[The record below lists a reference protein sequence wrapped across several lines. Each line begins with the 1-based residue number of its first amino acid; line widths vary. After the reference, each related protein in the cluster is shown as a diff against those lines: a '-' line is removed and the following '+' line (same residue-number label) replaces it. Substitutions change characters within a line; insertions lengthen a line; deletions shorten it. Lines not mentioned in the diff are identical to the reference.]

1 MAMALPFLISAFVV
15 PFLGFLVDRIG
26 KRGHLMIISAVIGV
40 ITYVLFI
47 FANPIVALVTL
58 GNSIF
63 NLIGFTYSLFVSV
76 VWPSINL
83 IVPEDYIGIA
93 LGFTMSLQN
102 FGLVF
107 FPMIIAHIY
116 SSTKSYDI
124 ALLFF
129 IFVMIVSC
137 VLAIFIYV
145 EDSITSNVLRMVQSG
160 EVDTNLERVD
170 KKNAAANLKKGEI
183 QEEEERLR
191 GNINED
197 EIALPVRIKNLF

>member
-1 MAMALPFLISAFVV
+1 MAMALPFLISALLV

-40 ITYVLFI
+40 ITYILFI
-47 FANPIVALVTL
+47 FVNPIVPLITL
-58 GNSIF
+58 GKRIF

-76 VWPSINL
+76 VWPSISL

-116 SSTKSYDI
+116 SSTKSYDVT
-124 ALLFF
+124 LLFF
-129 IFVMIVSC
+129 LFLMIVSC
-137 VLAIFIYV
+137 VLAVFIYV
-145 EDSITSNVLRMVQSG
+145 EDSITSNVLRMIQSG
-160 EVDTNLERVD
+160 EVDTNLETVV
-170 KKNAAANLKKGEI
+170 KKNAAAKLNKGEI
-183 QEEEERLR
+183 EEEEECLR

-197 EIALPVRIKNLF
+197 EIALPLRIKNLF

>member
-1 MAMALPFLISAFVV
+1 MALPFLISAFVV

-40 ITYVLFI
+40 ITYILFI

>member
-40 ITYVLFI
+40 ITYILFI

>member
-1 MAMALPFLISAFVV
+1 MALPFLISAFVV